1 MMSSVKQLINDW
13 ILPIFSAIV
22 LAFIINKFVF
32 FNIEVP
38 TPSMYPTIKVG
49 DHIFVTKI
57 YNFNNIKRGNAI
69 VFYSEELHQRLIK
82 RVIGLPGETVEIK
95 PDHTVWINGSR
106 MDEPY
111 VKNNGGKIG
120 TYKVP
125 PKQYFLLGDNRAD
138 SFDSRYWANTYIP
151 TKDIQGK
158 AQITIYPFNRIG
170 FFK

>member
-69 VFYSEELHQRLIK
+69 VFYSEELH
-82 RVIGLPGETVEIK
+82 
-95 PDHTVWINGSR
+95 
-106 MDEPY
+106 
-111 VKNNGGKIG
+111 
-120 TYKVP
+120 
-125 PKQYFLLGDNRAD
+125 
-138 SFDSRYWANTYIP
+138 
-151 TKDIQGK
+151 
-158 AQITIYPFNRIG
+158 
-170 FFK
+170 